1 MIQQGASGGQAASG
15 HGAANGHGTGKRLGA
30 FLCWAVV
37 FADIGTSVYYVPG
50 ILYGQVGHLAGFFV
64 ALTLL
69 VFLLL
74 TLKYAEASVR
84 FPEGGGEVTVA
95 SRGLNPWAGAL
106 GGMFILIDYFLT
118 AAISSLSGL
127 HYFAVVLPGVAP
139 YVLVITVIVIAG
151 LGVLNWWGI
160 QESAKVSAVIAS
172 VAFASDLVIVLIVL
186 IRVPLAD
193 IVLAFHDIFSGSHLT
208 GVTVLTGY
216 AGAFLAFSGLESIA
230 QLSPVMRVPRTKT
243 VSSALIVVALTVGF
257 SGPLLTI
264 FSTVLLTDPRFQ
276 STVLGSGFTG
286 TPEPTQ
292 FISQLAGA
300 YAGPI
305 LAVATAVAASAL
317 LIFASNTAIIGG
329 YHVVLALGRQ
339 GYFPR
344 AVRRT
349 NALRGTPHIAIA
361 LVTLIP
367 IGVLIAVRGNIDLLG
382 ELYGFG
388 LLGAFSLMCLSMDVI
403 RWRERRGESYI
414 GAAIDPELVPG
425 NGANGYSHDAQIAS
439 TAEHPHE
446 ASDHPRLVNRILAP
460 ISNTLSR
467 VGQIAGERRGQFD
480 KQVPAIAALGSRI
493 QAGVR
498 PLSSTLTARW
508 EALWPNLKYYLGFL
522 TTALVLVAWLTNL
535 VGKPLATIF
544 GGGLTILGLSI
555 AVLHYRYQAV
565 RYPVVFLDRPQHI
578 PNVRLVVLTMAKRQS
593 KAAIEAALVGGKEH
607 PPTFLYLAAP
617 SRLAPARLFEVRDR
631 FSLDEEA
638 QAILSRAK
646 RRATEE
652 GVQGRYLYSM
662 GGAKQVFDIAAKVR
676 PDELVAEADI
686 ARHATNSRGGSS
698 EGGMA
703 LSPDYVRYRA
713 VDGVR
718 VAHYVLH
725 KLYTDEPESRS
736 RSR

>member
-1 MIQQGASGGQAASG
+1 VIEQGATGGPAAAGHAAGGQ
-15 HGAANGHGTGKRLGA
+15 GATNGHGVGKRLGP

-64 ALTLL
+64 VLTLL

-74 TLKYAEASVR
+74 TIKYAEASVR

-127 HYFAVVLPGVAP
+127 HYFSVVLPGLTP
-139 YVLVITVIVIAG
+139 YVLLCTVLVVAG

-160 QESAKVSAVIAS
+160 QESAAVSAVIAT
-172 VAFASDLVIVLIVL
+172 VAFASDLVIVFLVL
-186 IRVPLAD
+186 VRVPLQD
-193 IVLAFHDIFSGSHLT
+193 ILLVFRDIFSGGRLT

-230 QLSPVMRVPRTKT
+230 QLSPVMRVPRRQT
-243 VSSALIVVALTVGF
+243 VTAALGVVALTVGF
-257 SGPLLTI
+257 SGPLLTV
-264 FSTVLLTDPRFQ
+264 FSTVLLTDPKFQ
-276 STVLGSGFTG
+276 GFLTGPGFSGQ
-286 TPEPTQ
+286 PEPTQ

-300 YAGPI
+300 YGGPI

-329 YHVVLALGRQ
+329 YHVVLALGRL

-344 AVRRT
+344 VVRRT
-349 NALRGTPHIAIA
+349 NSVRGTPHVAIG
-361 LVTLIP
+361 LVTFIP
-367 IGVLIAVRGNIDLLG
+367 IGVLLTVRGNIDVLG

-403 RWRERRGESYI
+403 RWRERHSRNGLRI
-414 GAAIDPELVPG
+414 GADIDPELAKVSGLNGLNGNNKGREHHERVAPG
-425 NGANGYSHDAQIAS
+425 GRIIEPLAS
-439 TAEHPHE
+439 FMQRAGRIVAERGG
-446 ASDHPRLVNRILAP
+446 SW
-460 ISNTLSR
+460 
-467 VGQIAGERRGQFD
+467 GERAR
-480 KQVPAIAALGSRI
+480 ASSAELEARL
-493 QAGVR
+493 R
-498 PLSSTLTARW
+498 PLGLTLASRW
-508 EALWPNLKYYLGFL
+508 RALWPQLKYYLGFL

-535 VGKPLATIF
+535 IGKPLATLF
-544 GGGLTILGLSI
+544 GGGLTVLGLAV

-565 RYPVVFLDRPQHI
+565 RYPVVFLDMPLRLPGA
-578 PNVRLVVLTMAKRQS
+578 RLVVLTEAKRQS
-593 KAAIEAALVGGKEH
+593 KALIESALAGAQTR

-617 SRLAPARLFEVRDR
+617 SHLPPPRLFEIRDR
-631 FSLDEEA
+631 FALDEDA

-646 RRATEE
+646 RRCTEE
-652 GVQGRYLYSM
+652 GIQGRYLYSV

-676 PDELVAEADI
+676 PEEIVAEADTAKRI
-686 ARHATNSRGGSS
+686 TNTRAAPS
-698 EGGMA
+698 EGGLA
-703 LSPDYVRYRA
+703 LSPDYVRYRS
-713 VDGVR
+713 VDGIR

-725 KLYTDEPESRS
+725 KLYPEEPEDR
-736 RSR
+736 RPGL

>member
-1 MIQQGASGGQAASG
+1 VIQQGQAG
-15 HGAANGHGTGKRLGA
+15 GAADANGGHGTGKRLGA

-74 TLKYAEASVR
+74 TIKYAEASVR

-127 HYFAVVLPGVAP
+127 HYFSVVLPAVAP
-139 YVLVITVIVIAG
+139 YVLFITVLVVVG

-160 QESAKVSAVIAS
+160 QESAKVSAVIAT
-172 VAFASDLVIVLIVL
+172 VAFASDLVIVLVVL
-186 IRVPLAD
+186 VRVPLAD
-193 IVLAFHDIFSGSHLT
+193 ILLAFHDIFSGGHLT

-230 QLSPVMRVPRTKT
+230 QLSPVMRIPRTKT
-243 VSSALIVVALTVGF
+243 VSAALGVVALTVGF

-276 STVLGSGFTG
+276 GTVTGSGFTG
-286 TPEPTQ
+286 QPEPTQ

-300 YAGPI
+300 YAGPV
-305 LAVATAVAASAL
+305 LALATAVAASAL

-329 YHVVLALGRQ
+329 YHVVLALGRL

-344 AVRRT
+344 VVRRT
-349 NALRGTPHIAIA
+349 NALRGTPHVAIA
-361 LVTLIP
+361 LVTFIP
-367 IGVLIAVRGNIDLLG
+367 IGVLIAVNGNIDLLG

-403 RWRERRGESYI
+403 RWRERRDTNLHI
-414 GAAIDPELVPG
+414 GATVDPELAPG
-425 NGANGYSHDAQIAS
+425 NGAYGHSHPAYVRNTAQDGHDPGDG
-439 TAEHPHE
+439 T
-446 ASDHPRLVNRILAP
+446 RGVNRLLAP
-460 ISNTLSR
+460 VSRYLSN
-467 VGQIAGERRGQFD
+467 AGEFVAERRGQLG
-480 KQVPAIAALGSRI
+480 KQVPSITKFGARV
-493 QAGVR
+493 QAGIH
-498 PLSSTLTARW
+498 PLSSALSARW

-535 VGKPLATIF
+535 VGKPLATLF
-544 GGGLTILGLSI
+544 GGGLTILGLAV

-565 RYPVVFLDRPQHI
+565 RYPVVFLDRPLRI
-578 PNVRLVVLTMAKRQS
+578 PGVRLVVLTAAKRQS

-617 SRLAPARLFEVRDR
+617 SQLAPPRLFEVRDR

-638 QAILSRAK
+638 QATLSRAK
-646 RRATEE
+646 RRCTEE
-652 GVQGRYLYSM
+652 GIQGRYLYSM

-676 PDELVAEADI
+676 PDELVAEAEV
-686 ARHATNSRGGSS
+686 ARRTTNTRAGSS

-725 KLYTDEPESRS
+725 KLYSDEPDER
-736 RSR
+736 RVGR

>member
-1 MIQQGASGGQAASG
+1 VAGSGQ
-15 HGAANGHGTGKRLGA
+15 HGTGKRLGA

-74 TLKYAEASVR
+74 TIKYAEASVR

-127 HYFAVVLPGVAP
+127 QYFSVVFPAVTP
-139 YVLVITVIVIAG
+139 YVVGVTVLVVAG

-160 QESAKVSAVIAS
+160 QESAKVSAVIAT
-172 VAFASDLVIVLIVL
+172 VAFASDFVIVVL
-186 IRVPLAD
+186 VLARVPLQD
-193 IVLAFHDIFSGSHLT
+193 IILVFHDIFSGGHLT

-230 QLSPVMRVPRTKT
+230 QLSPVMRVPRGKT
-243 VSSALIVVALTVGF
+243 VTAALGVVAVTVGF

-276 STVLGSGFTG
+276 GTLTG
-286 TPEPTQ
+286 TGFSGQPEPTQ

-300 YAGPI
+300 YAGPA
-305 LAVATAVAASAL
+305 LALATAVAASAL

-329 YHVVLALGRQ
+329 YHVVLALGRM

-349 NALRGTPHIAIA
+349 NALRGTPHVAIA
-361 LVTLIP
+361 LVTFIP
-367 IGVLIAVRGNIDLLG
+367 IAVLVAVRGNIDLLG

-403 RWRERRGESYI
+403 RWRERRGEPHI
-414 GAAIDPELVPG
+414 GADIDPELAP
-425 NGANGYSHDAQIAS
+425 ANGLNGHGYGVHIHD
-439 TAEHPHE
+439 TTHDGHD
-446 ASDHPRLVNRILAP
+446 SDDGAWWVNRLLSP
-460 ISNTLSR
+460 VSNYLSS
-467 VGQIAGERRGQFD
+467 AGEFITERRGKLGEQA
-480 KQVPAIAALGSRI
+480 PSLTALGTRVQEGIRLLSRT
-493 QAGVR
+493 
-498 PLSSTLTARW
+498 LSASW
-508 EALWPNLKYYLGFL
+508 KALWPNLKYYLGFL

-535 VGKPLATIF
+535 VGKPLATLF
-544 GGGLTILGLSI
+544 GGGLTVLGLSV
-555 AVLHYRYQAV
+555 AVLHYRYQAA
-565 RYPVVFLDRPQHI
+565 RYPVVFLDRPLRI
-578 PNVRLVVLTMAKRQS
+578 PGVRLVVLTAAKRQS
-593 KAAIEAALVGGKEH
+593 KAAIEAALVGGTEH

-617 SRLAPARLFEVRDR
+617 SQLAPPRLFEVRDR
-631 FSLDEEA
+631 FALDEDA

-646 RRATEE
+646 RRSTEE
-652 GVQGRYLYSM
+652 GIQGRYLYSV

-676 PDELVAEADI
+676 PDELVAEAEI
-686 ARHATNSRGGSS
+686 ARRTTNTRAGSS

-725 KLYTDEPESRS
+725 KLYSDEPEER
-736 RSR
+736 RVGR